1 LHAKLKRQV
10 RVIVC
15 LTLSRVS
22 SEVSGLLSLSLL
34 SSLRSRG
41 RSMHRSLGLLSLGLL
56 ADLQNLVADPLEV
69 VAVSRQH
76 VRQASS

>member
-22 SEVSGLLSLSLL
+22 SEVSGLLSL
-34 SSLRSRG
+34 
-41 RSMHRSLGLLSLGLL
+41 GLLQRKVNERS
-56 ADLQNLVADPLEV
+56 
-69 VAVSRQH
+69 
-76 VRQASS
+76 